1 MLPYIKV
8 GTYLFVYNQFIFSV
22 YKEIARL
29 FMLFSFAFLYLR
41 LLNLDYFYIF
51 RFFYL

>member
-8 GTYLFVYNQFIFSV
+8 GSYLFVYNQFIFSV

-29 FMLFSFAFLYLR
+29 F
-41 LLNLDYFYIF
+41 I
-51 RFFYL
+51 